1 MSADREADQ
10 ALIQR
15 CLLGQPLA
23 MEQLVHRYHKLVFA
37 LCYRMVG
44 NAHDAEDLTQ
54 ETFVR
59 VFRHLHRWDSQRAFR
74 PWLLAIA
81 ANRCRS
87 FLGQRRHQVEFQP
100 GEVEAPLR
108 KPAGEEND
116 LREEVE
122 LGLHQLRAEHRQA
135 FLLFYE
141 QELSY
146 AEIAEVMQCPV
157 GTVKTW
163 IHRARQEL
171 IRFLTTRGTL
181 QPG

>member
-1 MSADREADQ
+1 
-10 ALIQR
+10 
-15 CLLGQPLA
+15 
-23 MEQLVHRYHKLVFA
+23 MEELVQRYHKLVFG
-37 LCYRMVG
+37 LCFRMVG
-44 NAHDAEDLTQ
+44 NSHDAEDLTQ

-59 VFRHLHRWDSQRAFR
+59 MFRHLESWDPRRAFR

-87 FLGQRRHQVEFQP
+87 FLGQRRHRLEVP
-100 GEVEAPLR
+100 TPEVEPLPRKASAPN
-108 KPAGEEND
+108 ND
-116 LREEVE
+116 LQEEVE
-122 LGLHQLRAEHRQA
+122 LGLQQLRAEHRQA

-157 GTVKTW
+157 GTIKTW

-171 IRFLTTRGTL
+171 IQFLTTRGTL
-181 QPG
+181 HAG

>member
-1 MSADREADQ
+1 
-10 ALIQR
+10 
-15 CLLGQPLA
+15 
-23 MEQLVHRYHKLVFA
+23 MEDLVQRYHKLVFG
-37 LCYRMVG
+37 LCFRMVG
-44 NAHDAEDLTQ
+44 NSHDAEDLTQ

-59 VFRHLHRWDSQRAFR
+59 VFRHLESWDPRRAFR

-87 FLGQRRHQVEFQP
+87 FLGQRRHRLEVP
-100 GEVEAPLR
+100 TPEVEPLPRKAP
-108 KPAGEEND
+108 ASNND
-116 LREEVE
+116 LQEEVE
-122 LGLHQLRAEHRQA
+122 LGLQQLRAEHRQA

-157 GTVKTW
+157 GTIKTW

-171 IRFLTTRGTL
+171 IQFLTTRGTL
-181 QPG
+181 HAG

>member
-1 MSADREADQ
+1 MRQ
-10 ALIQR
+10 
-15 CLLGQPLA
+15 
-23 MEQLVHRYHKLVFA
+23 YHKLVFA
-37 LCYRMVG
+37 LCFRMVG
-44 NAHDAEDLTQ
+44 NSHDAEDLTQ

-59 VFRHLHRWDSQRAFR
+59 VFRHLESWDPRRAFR

-87 FLGQRRHQVEFQP
+87 FLGQRRHQM
-100 GEVEAPLR
+100 EVQAPELEPAPR
-108 KPAGEEND
+108 KPSDPSND
-116 LREEVE
+116 MQEEVE
-122 LGLHQLRAEHRQA
+122 LGLRRLRAEHRQA

-171 IRFLTTRGTL
+171 IQFLTTRGSLHT
-181 QPG
+181 G

>member
-1 MSADREADQ
+1 MPADREADD
-10 ALIQR
+10 ALIRR
-15 CLLGQPLA
+15 CLQGQQQA
-23 MEQLVHRYHKLVFA
+23 MEELVSRYHKLVFA
-37 LCYRMVG
+37 LCFRMVG
-44 NAHDAEDLTQ
+44 NTHDAEDLTQ

-59 VFRHLHRWDSQRAFR
+59 VFRHLASWDPQRAFR

-87 FLGQRRHQVEFQP
+87 FLGQRRHQLEFQP
-100 GEVEAPLR
+100 GQVEPLPR
-108 KPAGEEND
+108 NSGEENND
-116 LREEVE
+116 LKEEVE

-181 QPG
+181 QAG